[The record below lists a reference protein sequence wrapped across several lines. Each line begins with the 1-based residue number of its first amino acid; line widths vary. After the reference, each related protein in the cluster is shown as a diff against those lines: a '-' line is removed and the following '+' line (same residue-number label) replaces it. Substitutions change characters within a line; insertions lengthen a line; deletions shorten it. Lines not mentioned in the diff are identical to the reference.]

1 MASTVPAVAA
11 SVFAGKKFVIRQK
24 LWTLATQK
32 FFVEDEAGNALG
44 FFPRKIFKLKDDIRL
59 YGDESMTRELL
70 RIQARSIIDFSVA
83 FDVVDA
89 VNGQKAGALKR
100 RGWKSILKDEWILMD
115 TMDVEIG
122 RVKEDS
128 ALLATLRR
136 FVTNLIPQR
145 YQITVDTHEVGT
157 VKQNFNIFAPKLFV
171 DFTPDMANR
180 LDPRLGL
187 AAAMLLIAVEGRQR

>member
-1 MASTVPAVAA
+1 MVSTTAVIP
-11 SVFAGKKFVIRQK
+11 SVFAGKKFIIRQK
-24 LWTLATQK
+24 VWTLGTQK
-32 FFVEDEAGNALG
+32 FFVEDDAGNALG
-44 FFPRKIFKLKDDIRL
+44 FFPRKLFKLKEDIRL
-59 YGDESMTRELL
+59 YADESMTRELL
-70 RIQARSIIDFSVA
+70 RVQARNIIDFSVA

-89 VNGQKAGALKR
+89 VNGEKVGALKR

-115 TMDVEIG
+115 AMDQELG

-136 FVTNLIPQR
+136 LATNLIPQK
-145 YQITVDTHEVGT
+145 YHITFDTHEVGS